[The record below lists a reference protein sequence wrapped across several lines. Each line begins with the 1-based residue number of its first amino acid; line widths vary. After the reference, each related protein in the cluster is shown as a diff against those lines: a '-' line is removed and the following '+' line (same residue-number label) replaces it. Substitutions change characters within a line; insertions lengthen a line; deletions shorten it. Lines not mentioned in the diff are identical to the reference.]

1 MRSFHHLVSSSTAE
15 AAAAA
20 RDPAVPRLV
29 LTYHERRRSRFGVTL
44 SSGEDIGV
52 ALPRRTVLNPGD
64 LLVGEDGGRVV
75 VEAAAETVSVV
86 RCADPFQL
94 TRAAYHLGNRHV
106 ALQIR
111 PGELTYLHDHV
122 LDGLVAALGLEV
134 TVLARPFDAEPGP
147 YGSEAGQGDGLA
159 GEPGRAHHH
168 GHEHGH
174 EHGHGHE
181 HEHAVEHRHHQ
192 APRPPHD
199 EPR

>member
-1 MRSFHHLVSSSTAE
+1 MRSFHQLVSSATPE

-64 LLVGEDGGRVV
+64 LLLGDDGGRVV

-111 PGELTYLHDHV
+111 PGELSYLHDHV

-134 TVLARPFDAEPGP
+134 TVLARPFEAEPGP
-147 YGSEAGQGDGLA
+147 YGSEAAHGDGHA
-159 GEPGRAHHH
+159 GEAGRAHH
-168 GHEHGH
+168 HEHGH
-174 EHGHGHE
+174 EHGHG
-181 HEHAVEHRHHQ
+181 AEHRHHE